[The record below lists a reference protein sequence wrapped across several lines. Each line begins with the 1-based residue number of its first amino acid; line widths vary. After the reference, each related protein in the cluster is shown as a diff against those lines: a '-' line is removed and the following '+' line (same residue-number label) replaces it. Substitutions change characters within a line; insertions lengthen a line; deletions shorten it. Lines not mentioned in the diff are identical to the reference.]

1 LAPRGKPW
9 LPMRL
14 LLDEQ
19 FPLDFIQA
27 FGADTALHVHTLW
40 WAGIKNGELMR
51 RASGVCDVFLTLDRS
66 LPFQQNVKAAPFGS
80 IVVRATSNRID
91 VLVPLVESILE
102 CARQVRAGEVL
113 QAGA

>member
-1 LAPRGKPW
+1 MAPRGKRW
-9 LPMRL
+9 LLMRL

-19 FPLDFIQA
+19 FPLDFVQA
-27 FGADTALHVHTLW
+27 FGADTALHVHTLG

-66 LPFQQNVKAAPFGS
+66 LPFQQNVKAAPFGV
-80 IVVRATSNRID
+80 IVVRATSNRLD

-102 CARQVRAGEVL
+102 CAHRVRAGEVL
-113 QAGA
+113 QVGA